1 MQGRARVM
9 KLAEKIVFPS
19 PKPLPAPAAQPWP
32 ADQLLDMLTRNV
44 GATVS
49 VIGRDLRFIY
59 ATASFASW
67 FGLEP
72 QQLVGVPIRE
82 IYGEHNHARYM
93 PFVERAMAGETLNY
107 QRQVRNPA
115 GLEEW
120 HTVCLSP
127 CRDAQGEIIGI
138 VSSALDVHALRVTTE
153 ALRTANQRLSF
164 HIDNSPLAVIEM
176 DSSFS
181 LIHCSSRASELFGWQ
196 EHEVRG
202 RSVLD
207 LLCSGDDT
215 QVRLRLAL
223 DRLCRRE
230 EARNRSETTH
240 RRADGSVVHCDWF
253 NSALTDAQGAVMSIM
268 ALVEDVSARV
278 QAASQLRELAERD
291 SLTGLY
297 NRSVFQVRLDA
308 ALARAQRAGTSV
320 ALLFID
326 LDGFKSINDSLG
338 HRAGDSVLRGVAQR
352 LLGVVR
358 ESDTLARLGGDE
370 FVILLDTDVHDDAV
384 DLLSR
389 RILAALTPP
398 FAAGDGQVMV
408 GASIGVAMHPP
419 LDCHPDRLLSLA
431 DEAMYAAKRAGKGCV
446 RHAVAH

>member
-1 MQGRARVM
+1 M
-9 KLAEKIVFPS
+9 KSAEKIVFPS
-19 PKPLPAPAAQPWP
+19 PTSLPTPAAQPWP
-32 ADQLLDMLTRNV
+32 AHELLDMLTRNM

-59 ATASFASW
+59 ATASFANW

-72 QQLVGVPIRE
+72 RQLVGVPIRE
-82 IYGEHNHARYM
+82 IYGEDNHARYM
-93 PFVERAMAGETLNY
+93 PYVERAMAGETLHY

-138 VSSALDVHALRVTTE
+138 ATSALDVQGLRVATE

-176 DSSFS
+176 DSSFC
-181 LIHCSSRASELFGWQ
+181 LTHCSSRATELFGW
-196 EHEVRG
+196 HEDAVRG
-202 RSVLD
+202 RSVLE
-207 LLCSGDDT
+207 LLCSKDDT
-215 QVRLRLAL
+215 QVPLRLAL

-230 EARNRSETTH
+230 EERNRSETTH
-240 RRADGSVVHCDWF
+240 RHADGSVVHCDWF

-278 QAASQLRELAERD
+278 RTAQQLRELAERD
-291 SLTGLY
+291 TLTGLY

-308 ALARAQRAGTSV
+308 SLARARRAGTTV

-326 LDGFKSINDSLG
+326 LDGFKRINDSLG
-338 HRAGDSVLRGVAQR
+338 HRAGDSVLREVAQR

-370 FVILLDTDVHDDAV
+370 FVILLDTEVDDEIA
-384 DLLSR
+384 DLLSE
-389 RILAALTPP
+389 RIFAVLAPP
-398 FAAGDGQVMV
+398 FAAGDGQAVV

-419 LDCHPDRLLSLA
+419 LDSHADRLISLA
-431 DEAMYAAKRAGKGCV
+431 DEAMYEAKRAGKGCM
-446 RHAVAH
+446 RHAIAH